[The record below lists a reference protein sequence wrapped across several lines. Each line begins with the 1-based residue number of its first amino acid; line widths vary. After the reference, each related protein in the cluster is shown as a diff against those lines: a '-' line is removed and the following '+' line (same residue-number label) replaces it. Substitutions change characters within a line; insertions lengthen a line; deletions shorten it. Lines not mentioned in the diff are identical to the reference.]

1 MNKQQNQVFRVSCGM
16 HFKMF
21 WIFIKNY
28 TEVPLSDFKTPTN
41 TNIVQRSH
49 IPGTTF
55 PELTYMAPSCPDQ

>member
-1 MNKQQNQVFRVSCGM
+1 MNEGM
-16 HFKMF
+16 SRTQRKF
-21 WIFIKNY
+21 
-28 TEVPLSDFKTPTN
+28 PQTPTN